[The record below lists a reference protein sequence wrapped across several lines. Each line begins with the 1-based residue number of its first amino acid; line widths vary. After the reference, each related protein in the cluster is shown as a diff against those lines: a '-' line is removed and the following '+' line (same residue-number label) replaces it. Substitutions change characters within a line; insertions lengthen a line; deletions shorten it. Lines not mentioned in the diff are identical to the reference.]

1 MFAKKNRL
9 PGYKTPQV
17 LNSKTTFHSS
27 FFSLKVLPS
36 DQIDSR
42 IGLII
47 SIKIAKKAVD
57 RNRIK
62 RLLREAIKPHLK
74 NLKPNHDLLFLT
86 KHSVKNKT
94 LKQISPAINSV
105 LKKAKVLI
113 KNNLNEK
120 ASS

>member
-17 LNSKTTFHSS
+17 LNSKTTFHSP
-27 FFSLKVLPS
+27 FFSLKILPS
-36 DQIDSR
+36 DQINPR

-47 SIKIAKKAVD
+47 SIKIAKRAVD

-86 KHSVKNKT
+86 KHSVKNRT
-94 LKQISPAINSV
+94 LTQISPAITSI
-105 LKKAKVLI
+105 LTQAKILL
-113 KNNLNEK
+113 KNNL
-120 ASS
+120 